1 MATGSGFQQDT
12 NQLSPNFYRVVCVLS
27 GGTATFPTADGTD
40 NGAINPYD
48 WNTYATPPSSLAN
61 ARRVARGNLRWSAI
75 LDELS
80 KYGDVQILDVT
91 VTSAG
96 TTDANN
102 QPTNVTFT
110 VKYERDKFLL
120 ETLNGTTDIGGNSI
134 DTVAKAIRHLVVTG
148 AQRGG
153 TSGYKK
159 FYRVY
164 DPSSAS
170 DTQEQLTIV
179 RADADADVYAD
190 ITVSLIDTVTLVNA

>member
-40 NGAINPYD
+40 NGAVNPYD
-48 WNTYATPPSSLAN
+48 WNTYATLPSSLAN

-80 KYGDVQILDVT
+80 KYADAQVLDVT

-110 VKYERDKFLL
+110 VKYDRDNNLL
-120 ETLNGTTDIGGNSI
+120 ESLNGTTDIGGNPI
-134 DTVAKAIRHLVVTG
+134 DTVAKAVKHLVVTG
-148 AQRGG
+148 IQRGG
-153 TSGYKK
+153 STGYKK

-164 DPSSAS
+164 SAA

-179 RADADADVYAD
+179 RPDADADVYAD
-190 ITVSLIDTVTLVNA
+190 VTVSLIDTVTLVNA